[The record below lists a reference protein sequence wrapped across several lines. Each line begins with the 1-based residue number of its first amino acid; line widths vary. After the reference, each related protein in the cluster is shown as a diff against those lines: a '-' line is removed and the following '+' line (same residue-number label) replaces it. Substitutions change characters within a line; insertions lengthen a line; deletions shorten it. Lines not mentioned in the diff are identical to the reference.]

1 MTTSLGVLL
10 VEVPETVDWTGGVSL
25 FVFFLIGLFGG
36 AHCVGMC
43 GPLVTMYSERM
54 GRGATDGGH
63 RSGGARTHGARR
75 DTLTLHEVRQHSLF
89 NIGRTVSY
97 AAIGAVFGAAGA
109 VVFVATGTLTAYAD
123 LLRGVLGVVVGGFIA
138 VTGVYY
144 LLGRTSLEARLPL
157 GGVFRRVHSVL
168 ATRADRWVNS
178 TGIVGLGA
186 LHGFLPCPMLY
197 PAFLYAFA
205 VGSPLEGFLSLAAL
219 GVGTVPAVFGYGV
232 LLGSV
237 SVKTRR
243 RVHRLLGVVF
253 IALSYLL
260 IQHGLMQFGVHLPHP
275 PIPFYQP
282 LN

>member
-1 MTTSLGVLL
+1 MFEASVALTLL
-10 VEVPETVDWTGGVSL
+10 PETVDWTSGVSL

-36 AHCVGMC
+36 AHCIGMC
-43 GPLVTMYSERM
+43 GPLVTMYSDRM
-54 GRGATDGGH
+54 GRGTTDGGH
-63 RSGGARTHGARR
+63 TTERAHGRGR
-75 DTLTLHEVRQHSLF
+75 DVLTLHEVRQHSLF

-109 VVFVATGTLTAYAD
+109 VLFVATGTLTAYAD
-123 LLRGVLGVVVGGFIA
+123 LLRGVLGVGVGVFIA
-138 VTGVYY
+138 IAGVYY
-144 LLGRTSLEARLPL
+144 ILGRTSLEARLPL
-157 GGVFRRVHSVL
+157 GHVFRRVHSVL
-168 ATRADRWVNS
+168 ASRADRWVNS

-205 VGSPLEGFLSLAAL
+205 VGSPVEGFLSLAAL
-219 GVGTVPAVFGYGV
+219 GVGTIPAVFGYGV

-243 RVHRLLGVVF
+243 RVHRLLGVAF
-253 IALSYLL
+253 IALSYVL
-260 IQHGLMQFGVHLPHP
+260 IQHGLMQFGIHLPHP

-282 LN
+282 LT